1 MCVMILV
8 GDRMSDEWCMY
19 SVLLLS
25 GCCLCGQQVRLE
37 FISMTEKMPCMKN
50 EFEEFLKNEGVASGD
65 ISMLLGELKINSA
78 EKMMNCVA
86 SKEEF
91 VADVWG
97 ALVAVDATKKVARRG
112 ALLAVYD
119 KVMAKGEADRV
130 AQAEAKLNLAEMEL
144 ATAEA
149 GKKLEGLNESAARSV
164 LNEQTEVLKLMMK
177 EKNKKVRSYR
187 LFMVIGCLTVYVV
200 ILMCLLCLR
209 HC

>member
-1 MCVMILV
+1 MVYLV
-8 GDRMSDEWCMY
+8 IIWFW
-19 SVLLLS
+19 
-25 GCCLCGQQVRLE
+25 LCRQQVRLE

-65 ISMLLGELKINSA
+65 VSMLLGELKINSA

-177 EKNKKVRSYR
+177 EKNKKVRSY
-187 LFMVIGCLTVYVV
+187 
-200 ILMCLLCLR
+200 LCL
-209 HC
+209 